1 MHFCVKAELNLVGVR
16 KPRQPKTRRGLSGGK
31 CFRGDISRLKTRGY
45 LDATRRIRILTG
57 RIVGRVAESDNEKA
71 DRRSV
76 GYQASEP
83 AGYQRKLAESWLHSS
98 KLQTVSPHPNTV
110 GGLVY

>member
-1 MHFCVKAELNLVGVR
+1 MAGIE
-16 KPRQPKTRRGLSGGK
+16 
-31 CFRGDISRLKTRGY
+31 TRGY